1 MKRNILLI
9 ISAIAVFAAVM
20 YIRLPDSGEPPVHPK
35 LKYDLSTAE
44 GLKAYAYDQ
53 KMERR
58 RREAA
63 GEINTS
69 VTKNAKYDKPDEA
82 MMHEVM
88 LRSEIDGPYSYTG
101 SYRFQARRE
110 ALANRRLARREVL
123 PWVERGPGNVGGRT
137 RAILVHPDSSTV
149 WIAGAVGGGIWKTEN
164 SGQSWRSV
172 SDDLPILSVTALAL
186 CDSQPNVMYAGTGE
200 GFYNFDAIIGDGL
213 FKSTNHGESW
223 QQLSSTAGEPNFK
236 YVNRIIVHP
245 TSPDS
250 LLVATNEGI
259 YRSVDGGDSWNQV
272 YNPSGRVQ
280 HIIANPK
287 NFQTQYAGI
296 NGEGVV
302 KSLDGGATWSSVGS
316 FNGSFARIEL
326 AIAPSDTAVLYAT
339 VATSSGSLAG
349 FYRSSDAGENWSY
362 LGNSPNWLG
371 GQGWYDNTLVVSPHN
386 PNEIIVGGIDLYRV
400 TANTTSMSVTK
411 ISNWY
416 PDAGYPYV
424 HADQHILVTIPG
436 DAGQYALVAG
446 NDGGVFY
453 SPDNGN
459 TWSMRDNGYNVTQFY
474 DADKHPVHAQFLG
487 GTQDNGTNRSPL
499 SPDQGSSWDEVIGG
513 DGFECAWNKYDGNI
527 VYGSLYNSR
536 LFKSTDGGNHFLSVG
551 SGLPQSGVF
560 YTSLA
565 MDPRDSDVLLVVGD
579 GNYVYRTVD
588 GGNTWEG
595 IEGEF
600 SGYSYKVFEFS
611 AANSNIVW
619 AAANRNG
626 INVSTDHGRHFHAV
640 TPPGSAPYSRVIGMG
655 THPALDSTA
664 FVTFGVSNAPKIF
677 RTDDLGQ
684 SWTDLTNNLPNVPV
698 HTLIVM
704 PFDTSQIWIGT
715 DIGLFISMDSG
726 NSWAYA
732 ENGIP
737 AVAIKRLKI
746 VGQEIVAATHGRG
759 IWSVHLDSLPPLEIP
774 TLAPILAQIDPPPPN
789 NTSIQIQFSTRSD
802 HDSVQV
808 VVNDQA
814 VQFFGATTAY
824 SELDAQYSG
833 EYGDTLSVTVVGY
846 TDGLAYPSE
855 SQSVEIFAP
864 VFNFAANFDSTDVRM
879 VGDMESG
886 AASGFDSNI
895 LQTLHPYASGQNY
908 HTYIAPPIIMS
919 EASIL
924 TYSDVA
930 LVEPGEPGSVYPDQ
944 TIWDYVTVEGSLD
957 GLNWTLLIDPYDARL
972 DDDWLQAYNTST
984 NASQNMLRQHSID
997 LNDYYAAGDTIR
1009 IRFRLFADE
1018 YVTGWGWAIDDVSVT
1033 SATGITPDQTTPAD
1047 FALAPNYP
1055 NPFNAS
1061 TTIPYSISTN
1071 SHIQMAVFD
1080 IRGRLVKVLISD
1092 AQPHP
1097 AGNHSIIW
1105 NGTDENGHVLGSGV
1119 YYLRLRGEN
1128 VEVVRKVTMIK

>member
-1 MKRNILLI
+1 MKRNILLT
-9 ISAIAVFAAVM
+9 ISAIAAFAIILL
-20 YIRLPDSGEPPVHPK
+20 IRQSDRNEQPVHPK

-44 GLKAYAYDQ
+44 GLMAYAYDQ

-58 RREAA
+58 RREASA
-63 GEINTS
+63 DPNAQ
-69 VTKNAKYDKPDEA
+69 VNKNSKYDKPDEA
-82 MMHEVM
+82 MALEVM
-88 LRSEIDGPYSYTG
+88 LRSEIDGPYSYSG
-101 SYRFQARRE
+101 SYRFEALRE
-110 ALANRRLARREVL
+110 ARANRRLARREVL
-123 PWVERGPGNVGGRT
+123 PWVERGPANVGGRT
-137 RAILVHPDSSTV
+137 RAILVHPDSSSV

-164 SGQSWRSV
+164 AGQSWRPV
-172 SDDLPILSVTALAL
+172 SDDLPILSITALAQ
-186 CDSQPNVMYAGTGE
+186 CDSQPNVTYAGTGE
-200 GFYNFDAIIGDGL
+200 GFYNFDAVIGDGL
-213 FKSTNHGESW
+213 FKSTDHGESW
-223 QQLSSTAGEPNFK
+223 QQLNSTAGQPHFK

-245 TSPDS
+245 TNPDL

-259 YRSVDGGDSWNQV
+259 YRSVDGGASWNEV
-272 YNPSGRVQ
+272 YNPGGRVQ
-280 HIIANPK
+280 HIIANPQ
-287 NFQTQYAGI
+287 NFHTQYAGI

-302 KSLDGGATWSSVGS
+302 KSTDGGVTWSSVGS

-326 AIAPSDTAVLYAT
+326 AIAPSDTSVLYAT
-339 VATSSGSLAG
+339 LTTASSSLGG
-349 FYRSSDAGENWSY
+349 FYRSSNAGENWSY

-400 TANTTSMSVTK
+400 TANTSSMSVAK

-424 HADQHILVTIPG
+424 HADQHILVTIPTEEN
-436 DAGQYALVAG
+436 QYAIVAG

-527 VYGSLYNSR
+527 VYGSLYYSR
-536 LFKSTDGGNHFLSVG
+536 LFKSTDGGSHFQSVEG
-551 SGLPQSGVF
+551 GLPQSSVF

-579 GNYVYRTVD
+579 GNFVYRTAD
-588 GGNTWEG
+588 GGDNWEG
-595 IEGEF
+595 IQGEF
-600 SGYSYKVFEFS
+600 NGYSYKVFQFS

-619 AAANRNG
+619 AAAARDG

-655 THPALDSTA
+655 THPVLDSTA
-664 FVTFGVSNAPKIF
+664 FVTFGVSYSPKIF

-684 SWTDLTNNLPNVPV
+684 SWTDLTNDLPNVPV

-704 PFDTSQIWIGT
+704 PFDTSQIWVGT

-732 ENGIP
+732 DNGIP

-746 VGQEIVAATHGRG
+746 VGQEIAAATHGRG

-814 VQFFGATTAY
+814 VHVFGATTAY
-824 SELDAQYSG
+824 SELNAEITG
-833 EYGDTLSVTVVGY
+833 EYGDTLGVTVVGY
-846 TDGLAYPSE
+846 TDGFAYPSE
-855 SQSVEIFAP
+855 SQSVSLFAP
-864 VFNFAANFDSTDVRM
+864 VSNFAANFDSTGVLM

-886 AASGFDSNI
+886 AAPGFDSNI

-908 HTYIAPPIIMS
+908 QTYLAPPIIIT

-930 LVEPGEPGSVYPDQ
+930 LVEPGEPGSSYPDQ
-944 TIWDYVTVEGSLD
+944 VIWDYVTVEGSLD
-957 GLNWTLLIDPYDARL
+957 GSNWTMFIDPYDARF
-972 DDDWLQAYNTST
+972 DDAWENAYNAGSDG
-984 NASQNMLRQHSID
+984 SQNLLRQHSID
-997 LNDYYAAGDTIR
+997 LNDFYATGDTIR

-1018 YVTGWGWAIDDVSVT
+1018 YVTGWGWAIDDIVIT
-1033 SATGITPDQTTPAD
+1033 SPTGLTSEQTIPAQ
-1047 FALAPNYP
+1047 FALEANYP

-1061 TTIPYSISTN
+1061 TTIPYSLSTI
-1071 SHIQMAVFD
+1071 SHIQMTVYD
-1080 IRGRLVKVLISD
+1080 IRGRLVKTLISD
-1092 AQPHP
+1092 AHPHP
-1097 AGNHSIIW
+1097 AGNYSITW
-1105 NGTDENGHVLGSGV
+1105 DGTDENGHVLGSGV
-1119 YYLRLRGEN
+1119 YYLRLRGKN
-1128 VEVVRKVTMIK
+1128 VEAVRKVTMIK